1 MVSELQTPAIPRQIW
16 QVGALCRAIADAL
29 QARFNPV
36 AVSGE
41 LSGFTR
47 SSSGHC
53 YFTLKDE
60 TGQLRCAMFRR
71 ANLLLDFAP
80 RDGELVEIK
89 GRLDVY
95 GPRGELQ
102 LIAESM
108 TRAGQGNLFER
119 FLQIKTR
126 LEAEGLF
133 DADRKREIPANPR
146 AIGVVTSLDAAAL
159 QDVVAALNRRVPHI
173 PVVVANALVQG
184 TLAPAALVEAL
195 SGLYALIDKSKSVGI
210 GGNQVPVVDVILL
223 VRGGGSLEDLWAFND
238 ERLARFI
245 AESPVPVI
253 SGVGHETDFSIA
265 DFVADARAPTPT
277 AAAELAAQA
286 RDELLA
292 ELDQSQDH
300 LHGMMLKT
308 LDRQHQQLDEAT
320 ARMGRPTGRLA
331 LEHARLDHTLQ
342 RLVQGTAL
350 LQERQQRSLDDWNA
364 RLLQACKLLLE
375 RAETAHQ
382 NLAHRLAGVDP
393 HQVLKRGYAW
403 LTDTS
408 GAAVSSV
415 AKAVVGQKLTA
426 TLADGELAVGV
437 EMVSRPGV
445 KAGSP

>member
-1 MVSELQTPAIPRQIW
+1 M
-16 QVGALCRAIADAL
+16 
-29 QARFNPV
+29 

-53 YFTLKDE
+53 YFTLKDD

-80 RDGELVEIK
+80 QGGELVEVR

-102 LIAESM
+102 LVAESM

-133 DADRKREIPANPR
+133 DADRKRQIPANPR

-184 TLAPAALVEAL
+184 TQAPAALVEAL
-195 SGLYALIDKSKSVGI
+195 SRLYALIDKDRKAGAGVY
-210 GGNQVPVVDVILL
+210 QAPVVDVILL

-277 AAAELAAQA
+277 AAAELAAQT
-286 RDELLA
+286 RDGLLA
-292 ELDQSQDH
+292 ELDQKQN
-300 LHGMMLKT
+300 GLKVLLVQA
-308 LDRQHQQLDEAT
+308 LDRQHQQLDDAA
-320 ARMGRPTGRLA
+320 ARMGRPTSRLA
-331 LEHARLDHTLQ
+331 LERTHVDNTLH
-342 RLVQGTAL
+342 RLVQNTAL
-350 LQERQQRSLDDWNA
+350 LQERRQRALDDWTNRLVQA
-364 RLLQACKLLLE
+364 RKLLLE
-375 RAETAHQ
+375 RAQTSHQ
-382 NLAHRLAGVDP
+382 SLAHRLAGVDP

-403 LTDTS
+403 LTDDS
-408 GAAVSSV
+408 GVAVTSV
-415 AKAVVGQKLTA
+415 AKAAVGQKLTA
-426 TLADGELAVGV
+426 TLADGELALGIETVLPSG
-437 EMVSRPGV
+437 EKPGV
-445 KAGSP
+445 T